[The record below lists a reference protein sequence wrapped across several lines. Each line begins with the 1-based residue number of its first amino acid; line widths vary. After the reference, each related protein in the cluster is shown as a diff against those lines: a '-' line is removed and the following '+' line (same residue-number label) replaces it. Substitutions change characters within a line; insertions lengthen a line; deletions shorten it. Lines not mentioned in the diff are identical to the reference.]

1 MRIFITKTDT
11 DLQALG
17 ASLSRKPSAA
27 AATLERVVALNPQLA
42 NADRLVAGTVLLL
55 PDSAELKAGV
65 GTAIGSDNFA
75 DLVSDVTKGM
85 KAASGRVTSR
95 FETVAA
101 DHAAVKDALK
111 TAAAKK
117 LVEGDPLLKQKL
129 ATAEAKFKVEQK
141 RATEAKSAF
150 EETQKHAL
158 AEFEKLAKLLG
169 Q

>member
-11 DLQALG
+11 DLQALS
-17 ASLSRKPSAA
+17 ATLVRKPSAA
-27 AATLERVVALNPQLA
+27 GATLERVVALNPQLA
-42 NADRLVAGTVLLL
+42 NTDKLAAGTVLLL

-65 GTAIGSDNFA
+65 GTTIGSDNFA

-85 KAASGRVTSR
+85 RAVSGRVTSR
-95 FETVAA
+95 FETIAA
-101 DHAAVKDALK
+101 DHTAVKDALK

-129 ATAEAKFKVEQK
+129 AAAEAKFKVEQK
-141 RATEAKSAF
+141 RAAETKTAF
-150 EETQKHAL
+150 EETQKHAV